1 VWLRA
6 SVLALLAALPAALPA
21 RGAPGAPVTWSL
33 NLAEIAVQDT
43 YATGAQCVPVGPQSF
58 KGKTASYR
66 EFACAVFEADGSQ
79 RIIAI
84 APASATKLDYA
95 TLDPGRPRPPGTA
108 ATTATALHYDEQ
120 IIIIDR
126 AGVTIELEDESL
138 WKLRDP
144 AHLLSTWRLGDSVT
158 IQPGAFYSVVDLTRH
173 EGLEAS
179 FVGFDT

>member
-1 VWLRA
+1 MWVR
-6 SVLALLAALPAALPA
+6 VCVGALLATLLAAIPTA
-21 RGAPGAPVTWSL
+21 AGAGAPPTWSL
-33 NLAEIAVQDT
+33 DLAEIAVQDT
-43 YATGAQCVPVGPQSF
+43 YATGAQCVPVGLQSF

-84 APASATKLDYA
+84 APASATKLDYT

-108 ATTATALHYDEQ
+108 ATAATALHYEEQ